1 MSFAAQM
8 RCVLAFFRMRRS
20 LDSDTFVEHKAT
32 ALHAY
37 AQQLFYVMQRPLDRA
52 VRAVFADLFRDA
64 RIGLP
69 SEAVMLKSTLSKL
82 ELAAQQEQAPQAQQ
96 ARPLPAVLA
105 GLMASWHGVLRLC
118 FPVRRN
124 ARSDLD
130 PVRCARCGQ
139 EFQDTQPVC
148 APCRNREALD
158 EAMKDLAQQ
167 LHLVSW
173 LGPNVKQVLLDS
185 FVTFLDF
192 APSLEPRV
200 NKLTS
205 QLACIRD
212 SRPDQHTHT
221 HTPYAHKRQYPYSCS
236 YSHSRRLPQVA
247 YPLVAVLVQPVPV
260 PVFPVQVMLLPRPRP
275 RPRPLPTPTEDA
287 KPKEVGSMTESSTIT
302 SAATESP
309 VTEKRVRFE
318 PLPDKPEEPE
328 HDNDD
333 DASQAEQHEQEDEQP
348 PACDEEEQ
356 ERDSDPEH
364 RQEQEEPV
372 KSVTSVRRN
381 KNKNKKKKKPKAGRG
396 AGAPEL
402 GHDELLALATA
413 WVEGD
418 PTARPPVSNSQV
430 LFQASM
436 AVLRVNNIGGYTEL
450 KLPCWKLTDAQSEL
464 LALAA
469 FLKLAL
475 CTNENLK
482 HFENYH
488 MSWGLW
494 CFLPREQRD
503 ALIRSWAAR
512 TSGRLQEASLA
523 AYARMARFGDEE
535 LRFVSDCVVFCDSTP
550 EFSTVRNVL
559 YALQSW
565 CQAPSCAHALL
576 VALIREHAQVS
587 MPLDVRVNPVLG
599 LALGFNLANYT
610 FWE

>member
-69 SEAVMLKSTLSKL
+69 SEATERVMLKSTLSKL
-82 ELAAQQEQAPQAQQ
+82 ELAAQQEQAQQAQQ

-105 GLMASWHGVLRLC
+105 GLMVSWHGVLRLC

-130 PVRCARCGQ
+130 PARCARCGQ

-212 SRPDQHTHT
+212 ARPDQRPH
-221 HTPYAHKRQYPYSCS
+221 PYSCS
-236 YSHSRRLPQVA
+236 YSRRLPQVA

-260 PVFPVQVMLLPRPRP
+260 PVFPVQFMLLPRPRP
-275 RPRPLPTPTEDA
+275 RSPLPTPTEDA
-287 KPKEVGSMTESSTIT
+287 KPKEVGSMTESSTIK

-318 PLPDKPEEPE
+318 PIPDKRTEVA
-328 HDNDD
+328 NDD
-333 DASQAEQHEQEDEQP
+333 DDAEQPEQEEPP
-348 PACDEEEQ
+348 PACDNENEEEQ
-356 ERDSDPEH
+356 EHDLDR
-364 RQEQEEPV
+364 EQEEPV
-372 KSVTSVRRN
+372 KSVAFVKQARSR
-381 KNKNKKKKKPKAGRG
+381 KKKKKKLKAGRS
-396 AGAPEL
+396 AEAPEL

-418 PTARPPVSNSQV
+418 PTARPPVSDSQV

-464 LALAA
+464 LALAT

-503 ALIRSWAAR
+503 ALISSWAAR
-512 TSGRLQEASLA
+512 TSSRLQEASLA

-559 YALQSW
+559 CALQSW